1 MFLFATVKLLIIS
14 YTLLADILV
23 HSVHF
28 QDYNDIHELVM
39 DHVHNYDSK

>member
-1 MFLFATVKLLIIS
+1 MFLFATVALLIF

-28 QDYNDIHELVM
+28 QDYNDIHELVIGC
-39 DHVHNYDSK
+39 